1 MGIVPV
7 GTAQGTGISPQNRAH
22 NPSVRGLQDVGAV
35 HLLWRTVISAE
46 DADFGLLLAPGSGFA
61 HLPLHA
67 EQIEPGEAPTE
78 AHFALRQLD
87 AELVLEGAQYRETL
101 FQVQDGGRWGTPGRA
116 ATVQVPAFPNAARDY
131 ARTRRGIIQA
141 QGRLQ
146 WLGDGVGILRH
157 AELIILRN
165 QSRQPQI
172 VIPEIESIV
181 IGAARIQI
189 VVIEKIHGHF
199 WSSALCQKVKQ
210 PV

>member
-35 HLLWRTVISAE
+35 HLLGRSVISAE

-67 EQIEPGEAPTE
+67 EQIKPGEAPTE
-78 AHFALRQLD
+78 AHFALGQLD
-87 AELVLEGAQYRETL
+87 AELVLEGAQYREAL
-101 FQVQDGGRWGTPGRA
+101 FQVQDGGRRGAPGRA
-116 ATVQVPAFPNAARDY
+116 AAVQVPAFPNAARDY